1 MACHFRYLSSLFKVI
16 MQATLKKVSYLENSS
31 VYIRNN
37 TTDHHNKLPNNL
49 NDLACFIF
57 TFKSL
62 QVNRLLLEKFP
73 VLSLPV
79 LHKFQQGGVD
89 ALKALKIVHEKG
101 FFSCNSLLMI
111 DEKKNR

>member
-1 MACHFRYLSSLFKVI
+1 M
-16 MQATLKKVSYLENSS
+16 
-31 VYIRNN
+31 
-37 TTDHHNKLPNNL
+37 
-49 NDLACFIF
+49 
-57 TFKSL
+57 
-62 QVNRLLLEKFP
+62 NRLLLEKFP

-111 DEKKNR
+111 DEKKIDEGVDKEGNLYKGIVTFLVVGFKLFIPFVVQTIPEVTFNGQ

>member
-1 MACHFRYLSSLFKVI
+1 M
-16 MQATLKKVSYLENSS
+16 
-31 VYIRNN
+31 
-37 TTDHHNKLPNNL
+37 
-49 NDLACFIF
+49 
-57 TFKSL
+57 
-62 QVNRLLLEKFP
+62 NRLLLEKFP

-111 DEKKNR
+111 DEKKKIDEGVDKEGNLYKGIVTFLVVGFKLFIPFVVQTIPEVTFNGQ